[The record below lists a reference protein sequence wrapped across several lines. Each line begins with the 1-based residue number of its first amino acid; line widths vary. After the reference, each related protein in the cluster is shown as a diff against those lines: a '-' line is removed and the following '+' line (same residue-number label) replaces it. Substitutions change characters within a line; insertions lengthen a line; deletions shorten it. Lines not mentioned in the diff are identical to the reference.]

1 MSLEKIYEVAKKDL
15 DNIEQRF
22 PTFWNNLNA
31 DDVVVILRIVSEQFA
46 AVHDLVR
53 ENEGIDQEKL
63 FSQEQMQNIIGLF
76 QELTNNFFPMAHTT
90 EPVFGLRILNDRE
103 LNKLWRFQKNDIEV
117 FDQKLKSVQFAADQ
131 LNTRFIEMNN
141 ADESMI
147 NFLRSLRFVLEEM
160 NGQFRDVKRSNELMW
175 RHLNP

>member
-31 DDVVVILRIVSEQFA
+31 DDVVLILRIVSEQFS

-63 FSQEQMQNIIGLF
+63 FSQEQMQNVMGLF

-90 EPVFGLRILNDRE
+90 EPVLGLRILNDRE
-103 LNKLWRFQKNDIEV
+103 LNQLWRFQKNDIER
-117 FDQKLKSVQFAADQ
+117 FDQTLESVQSAVDQ
-131 LNTRFIEMNN
+131 LNTRFMEMNN

-147 NFLRSLRFVLEEM
+147 NLLRSLRFVVREM
-160 NGQFRDVKRSNELMW
+160 SGHFRDVKRSNELMW

>member
-31 DDVVVILRIVSEQFA
+31 DDVVLILRIVSEQFA

-53 ENEGIDQEKL
+53 KNEGIDQEKL
-63 FSQEQMQNIIGLF
+63 FSQEQMQNVMGLF
-76 QELTNNFFPMAHTT
+76 QELMNNFFPMAHTT

-103 LNKLWRFQKNDIEV
+103 LNQLWRFQKNDIEH
-117 FDQKLKSVQFAADQ
+117 FYQSLESVQVAVDQ
-131 LNTRFIEMNN
+131 LNTRFMEINN
-141 ADESMI
+141 SDESMI
-147 NFLRSLRFVLEEM
+147 NLLRSLRFVVREM
-160 NGQFRDVKRSNELMW
+160 NTHFRDVKRSNELMW